1 MSSERQTVSPQRKKA
16 RKRISLVAVVALLA
30 TACTHETFFHSY
42 RHIAPNGWRYTDTL
56 EFLLPPAPQ
65 TEVYSLSVGLRID
78 ACFPYQSLTLVVETK
93 ADSLSLLRKDT
104 LFWPLTQDDGTLGGS
119 GVNLLQFETP
129 AGHLQL
135 REGQQAR
142 VRIYHIMSRETMPHI
157 HDVGLRCSRSD
168 EGA

>member
-16 RKRISLVAVVALLA
+16 RERISLVAVVALLA

-65 TEVYSLSVGLRID
+65 TEAYALSVGLRID
-78 ACFPYQSLTLVVETK
+78 ACFPYQSLTLVVET
-93 ADSLSLLRKDT
+93 
-104 LFWPLTQDDGTLGGS
+104 TLGGS